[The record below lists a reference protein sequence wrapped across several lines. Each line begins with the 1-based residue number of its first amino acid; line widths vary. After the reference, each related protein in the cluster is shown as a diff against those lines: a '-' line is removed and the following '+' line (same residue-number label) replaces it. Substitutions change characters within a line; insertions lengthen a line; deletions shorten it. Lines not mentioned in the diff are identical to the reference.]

1 MAQGSSGLRLAT
13 ALLLPFLASAS
24 SADNTPRVPTFAMGV
39 EVVSLNLV
47 VTDTGGRQVAGLHAD
62 DIELLEDGIPQPIS
76 LFAQEEWPVRLQV
89 LLDASGSMEQ
99 ALPMAKRAAR
109 RLLRTLRPGDEAEVA
124 QFNRRLA
131 VLQESTGDV
140 DSLEQAVER
149 VRADGDT
156 AFYNALYLTLK
167 ERARAR
173 DADELSRRA
182 IVVLT
187 DGEDTASI
195 VDDEQLLDLARR
207 AGVVVYAIGLSPGAT
222 PGRPVSSVPTY
233 LLTALARETG
243 GRAHFPRSIQELD
256 GVYEKIASE
265 LRTLYGVGYVPLN
278 SRADGGFR
286 RLAVRA
292 RHGGLL
298 VRHRS
303 GYFAPGTARLLVG
316 R

>member
-1 MAQGSSGLRLAT
+1 MAHGSSGLQRLAT
-13 ALLLPFLASAS
+13 ALLLLLVASAS
-24 SADNTPRVPTFAMGV
+24 SADSPRVPTFSIGV

-47 VTDTGGRQVAGLHAD
+47 VTDTGGRQVEGLHAD

-99 ALPMAKRAAR
+99 TLPTAKRAAR

-124 QFNRRLA
+124 QFNRRLS
-131 VLQESTGDV
+131 VLQESTGDLDALERAV
-140 DSLEQAVER
+140 DR
-149 VRADGDT
+149 VAADGDT

-167 ERARAR
+167 ERARTR

-187 DGEDTASI
+187 DGEDTASM
-195 VDDEQLLDLARR
+195 VDGDQLLDLARR
-207 AGVVVYAIGLSPGAT
+207 AGVVVYAIGLPS
-222 PGRPVSSVPTY
+222 RPVAGQPVNSVPTY
-233 LLTALARETG
+233 FLTALARETG
-243 GRAHFPRSIQELD
+243 GRAYFPRSIQELD
-256 GVYEKIASE
+256 ALYERIATE

-278 SRADGGFR
+278 TRSDGGWR

-298 VRHRS
+298 VRHRT
-303 GYFAPGTARLLVG
+303 GYFAAGAGRL